1 MREEMTGMSRLV
13 NFQTKHMPA
22 IRVIGKGIRMN
33 MDMKEN
39 PIPALWE
46 ECFAK
51 GAFKALEGMH
61 GQIVEKDYVGLICD
75 WSKETKAYTYICGMI
90 MNSGCPVP
98 EGFTYRDF
106 PASAVAIGWVQG
118 PEKDNY
124 KDAHVLTLYEL
135 ERRGFKTNDGAG
147 WWMELYNCPRF
158 TQPQPNGEVILD
170 YYIPCLEG

>member
-51 GAFKALEGMH
+51 GTFKALEGMH

-106 PASAVAIGWVQG
+106 PASAVAIAL
-118 PEKDNY
+118 PP
-124 KDAHVLTLYEL
+124 
-135 ERRGFKTNDGAG
+135 F
-147 WWMELYNCPRF
+147 
-158 TQPQPNGEVILD
+158 
-170 YYIPCLEG
+170 